1 MLLLYRQSPTHPT
14 PILELLFFLM
24 AVNCTCTTKIP
35 NQKYGSFL
43 KYPNKELMLK
53 RNYVPLKK
61 TSTVL
66 RRITA
71 SIKNKLKQVYE
82 SEPEGVVCYQD
93 EHGEIICEGY
103 DEGPCFQRI
112 SKPIYYQY
120 PIPPSRDAEITNIL
134 LRQSWLQISDD
145 ADDYESVNVIIKL
158 QWF

>member
-71 SIKNKLKQVYE
+71 SIKNKVYE

-120 PIPPSRDAEITNIL
+120 PIPPRFDSKFVL
-134 LRQSWLQISDD
+134 
-145 ADDYESVNVIIKL
+145 
-158 QWF
+158 F